1 MIILFVVNSTM
12 KQNCSAGIKFSLS
25 EDGQSLVVTEIK
37 EDHNH
42 EVSEVRGYN
51 GSYMVTIVY

>member
-1 MIILFVVNSTM
+1 M

-25 EDGQSLVVTEIK
+25 EDGQSLVITEVK

-42 EVSEVRGYN
+42 EVSEVSDYY
-51 GSYMVTIVY
+51 GSYMVTKMY